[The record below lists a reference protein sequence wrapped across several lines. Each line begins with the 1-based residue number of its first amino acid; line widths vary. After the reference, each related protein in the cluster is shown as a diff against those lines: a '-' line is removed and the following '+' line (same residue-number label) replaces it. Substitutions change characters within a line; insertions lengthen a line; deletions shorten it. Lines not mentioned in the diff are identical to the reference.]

1 MNKKVLIIGTII
13 VVFGIAILTKPN
25 SGGLKL
31 PSCNFEKVANTK
43 INFFV
48 DQEVLESSSI
58 EDIKKSLNSSIK
70 YANQVLKNSCVPLTR
85 SLGDVVPLYIDKSE
99 VRSLAAAGN
108 LVGKALE
115 KQKISV
121 KQLSPNEKYGLIFHG
136 KHESQFGL
144 SGQASSYFGAW
155 FFAISSNAP
164 IHVLEHELGHLSWAQ
179 HSEKHPVPNLTMF
192 LKSAVPQEYQEKLVP
207 YARAF
212 KCGDSGTI
220 MSYER
225 NILPIYSSPQI
236 KYQEEFCGNS
246 ASADNAR
253 VLRDYA
259 LTLLETGKV
268 GQ

>member
-1 MNKKVLIIGTII
+1 
-13 VVFGIAILTKPN
+13 
-25 SGGLKL
+25 
-31 PSCNFEKVANTK
+31 
-43 INFFV
+43 
-48 DQEVLESSSI
+48 
-58 EDIKKSLNSSIK
+58 
-70 YANQVLKNSCVPLTR
+70 
-85 SLGDVVPLYIDKSE
+85 KSE
-99 VRSLAAAGN
+99 VRSLGAAGK
-108 LVGKALE
+108 LVSKALE

-136 KHESQFGL
+136 KYESQLGL

-179 HSEKHPVPNLTMF
+179 HSEKHPIPNLTMF
-192 LKSAVPQEYQEKLVP
+192 LKSAISQEYQEKLVP

>member
-1 MNKKVLIIGTII
+1 MSKKILIIGSII
-13 VVFGIAILTKPN
+13 AVFGITILTRPN
-25 SGGLKL
+25 SEGLEL
-31 PSCNFEKVANTK
+31 PNCNFDKVANTK

-58 EDIKKSLNSSIK
+58 KDIKKELDSAIK

-85 SLGDVVPLYIDKSE
+85 SLGDVAALYIDKNE
-99 VRSLAAAGN
+99 VRSLDTARK
-108 LVGKALE
+108 LLSMTLE
-115 KQKISV
+115 KQKILV
-121 KQLSPNEKYGLIFHG
+121 EQLSPNEKYGLIFHG
-136 KHESQFGL
+136 KYENQLGL
-144 SGQASSYFGAW
+144 SGKASPYFGSW
-155 FFAISSNAP
+155 FFAISSTGP
-164 IHVLEHELGHLSWAQ
+164 IHMLEHELGHLSWAQ
-179 HSEKHPVPNLTMF
+179 HSESHPVPNLTMF

-220 MSYER
+220 MSYEL

-236 KYQEEFCGNS
+236 KYQGDSCGNS
-246 ASADNAR
+246 ESADNAR

-259 LTLLETGKV
+259 LDLLEAGAV